1 MVPGMSV
8 EDVAAFV
15 RQHVQPAEA
24 MLDVGGP
31 DAASVLLD
39 LQGKARAAGLW
50 ALPLPSELG
59 GGGLDLCAYFALAET
74 EGSSDHG
81 PAALGSACLLD
92 VRMIAAHG
100 SPAVQERYLR
110 PLVAGEIAG
119 SYAMTEPGV
128 AGSAPT
134 MTRTTAEWTSG
145 GWAVTG
151 RKWFTSGAATA
162 SYVTVLAR
170 TAPEELSLLM
180 VPTDQP
186 GFRVVREL
194 PVLGAAGQ
202 FEIEFADAHVP
213 ADHVLGSPG
222 DGLAIAATRL
232 ALGRTLRCLRW
243 VGQAQR
249 AFELMCRR
257 ANDREIQSGP
267 LAGRQLV
274 QQLVFDALLAIRSAR
289 ALVGQAAELVADGQP
304 AKTEIG
310 LAKVAAARALQQVTD
325 AAIQVYG
332 AEGLTPDTPL
342 PMLARLGRAARILDG
357 PDELHISATAR
368 GVLKQF
374 KAKSVEV
381 GAPDQLVTGGDAT
394 R

>member
-1 MVPGMSV
+1 MVPGMS
-8 EDVAAFV
+8 DVADFI
-15 RQHVQPAEA
+15 RQHVIAAEST
-24 MLDVGGP
+24 LDAGGP
-31 DAASVLLD
+31 DAARAMRD
-39 LQGKARAAGLW
+39 LQGKAQAAGLW
-50 ALPLPSELG
+50 ALPLPSDLG
-59 GGGLDLCAYFALAET
+59 GGGWGLREYFASAEV
-74 EGSSDHG
+74 EGGSDHG

-92 VRMIAAHG
+92 VRMITAHG
-100 SPAVQERYLR
+100 SAAVREQYLR
-110 PLVAGEIAG
+110 PLVAGEITG

-134 MTRTTAEWTSG
+134 TIRASARRVDG
-145 GWAVTG
+145 GWEVSG

-180 VPTDQP
+180 VPTAQP

-202 FEIEFADAHVP
+202 FEIELADAHVP
-213 ADHVLGSPG
+213 DDHLLGSPG
-222 DGLAIAATRL
+222 DGLAIAGTRL

-243 VGQAQR
+243 IGQAQR

-257 ANDREIQSGP
+257 ANDRRVHSGP
-267 LAGRQLV
+267 LAGLQLV
-274 QQLVFDALLAIRSAR
+274 QQLVFDSLLAISSAR
-289 ALVGQAAELVADGQP
+289 ALVGRAADLVAAEQD

-310 LAKVAAARALQQVTD
+310 LAKVAAARALQQVSD

-357 PDELHISATAR
+357 PDELHVSATAR
-368 GVLKQF
+368 RVLKQF
-374 KAKSVEV
+374 QAKGEEI
-381 GAPDQLVTGGDAT
+381 GAPDQLVAGGDAV

>member
-1 MVPGMSV
+1 MVPGMS
-8 EDVAAFV
+8 DVADFI
-15 RQHVQPAEA
+15 RQHVIPAETT
-24 MLDVGGP
+24 LDAGGP
-31 DAASVLLD
+31 DAAHAMRD
-39 LQGKARAAGLW
+39 LQGKAQAAGLW
-50 ALPLPSELG
+50 ALPLPSALG
-59 GGGLDLCAYFALAET
+59 GGGLGLREYFALAEV

-81 PAALGSACLLD
+81 PAAVGSACLLD
-92 VRMIAAHG
+92 VRMITAHG
-100 SPAVQERYLR
+100 SPAVRDRYLR
-110 PLVAGEIAG
+110 PLVAGEITG

-134 MTRTTAEWTSG
+134 TIRASARRVDG
-145 GWAVTG
+145 GWEVSG

-180 VPTDQP
+180 VPTAQP

-202 FEIEFADAHVP
+202 FEIEFTDAHVP
-213 ADHVLGSPG
+213 DDHLLGSPG
-222 DGLAIAATRL
+222 DGLAIAGTRL

-243 VGQAQR
+243 IGQAQR
-249 AFELMCRR
+249 AFELMCHR
-257 ANDREIQSGP
+257 ANDRRIHSGP
-267 LAGRQLV
+267 LAGLQLV
-274 QQLVFDALLAIRSAR
+274 QQLVFDSLLAISSAR
-289 ALVGQAAELVADGQP
+289 ALVGQAADLVAAGQD

-310 LAKVAAARALQQVTD
+310 LAKVAAARALQQVSD

-357 PDELHISATAR
+357 PDELHVSATAR
-368 GVLKQF
+368 RVLKQF
-374 KAKSVEV
+374 QAKSEEI
-381 GAPDQLVTGGDAT
+381 GAPDQLVTGGDT
-394 R
+394 IR